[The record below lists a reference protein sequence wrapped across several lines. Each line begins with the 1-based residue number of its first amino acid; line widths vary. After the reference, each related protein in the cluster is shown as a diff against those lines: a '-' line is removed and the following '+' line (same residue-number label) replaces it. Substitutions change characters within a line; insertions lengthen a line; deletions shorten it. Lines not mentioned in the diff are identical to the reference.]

1 MAGEVRYSSLP
12 FQEAIDFFRE
22 KVNLPTQ
29 RWDDLWQGM
38 HARGFMVAGA
48 AKNEILSDF
57 RSAVDK
63 AISQGTTLAEFRKDF
78 DSIVANHGW
87 SYKGGRNWRSEL
99 IFSTNIRTAYA
110 AGRYKQMTDPD
121 VASYRPYWQYRHG
134 DSVVPRPLHLSWDG
148 IVLPADDDWW
158 KTHYT
163 PNGWGCKCR
172 VFALSDRDMKK
183 AGKDGPDTAPND
195 GTYEWTDRNGVV
207 HDVPNGIDP
216 GWDYN
221 VGEAAWGRQLSTQAM
236 DDWRSEGAAAW
247 EPLTEG
253 NWQSAGRPEEIPFDD
268 PQVNL
273 GSRLSSIK
281 QVEQTLRGILGG
293 EEKIFSFSE
302 GDFRYDTLV
311 NAVSLSGHVPL
322 DRSPFLPFLTET
334 LTDPFEVWQS
344 FERHKGTG
352 KVVLRQRIVKGIN
365 AGDGKGMLF
374 VANASKGILEGWTF
388 HPVGNVA
395 GLNKDRRGNLVWKR

>member
-1 MAGEVRYSSLP
+1 MPSEARYASLP

-22 KVNLPTQ
+22 KVNIPT
-29 RWDDLWQGM
+29 RHWDDLRQGM

-48 AKNEILSDF
+48 AKTEILADL

-63 AISQGTTLAEFRKDF
+63 AISEGTTLDEFRKSF

-110 AGRYKQMTDPD
+110 AGRYRQMTDPD
-121 VASYRPYWQYRHG
+121 VASYRPNWQYRHG

-148 IVLPADDDWW
+148 LVLAADDAWW
-158 KTHYT
+158 KTHYP

-172 VFALSDRDMKK
+172 VFALSDRDMRK

-195 GTYEWTDRNGVV
+195 GSYEWTDRNGVV
-207 HDVPNGIDP
+207 HDVPRGVDP

-221 VGEAAWGRQLSTQAM
+221 VGEAAWGRQLSAQSMA
-236 DDWRSEGAAAW
+236 DWRREGAAAW

-253 NWQSAGRPEEIPFDD
+253 NWQSAGRPQEIPFDE
-268 PQVNL
+268 PQADTGPPL
-273 GSRLSSIK
+273 TTR
-281 QVEQTLRGILGG
+281 QAEQLLRKVLGG

-302 GDFRYDTLV
+302 GDFRYDLLV
-311 NAVSLSGHVPL
+311 NAVSMAAHVPA
-322 DRSPFLPFLTET
+322 DRTPYLPLLEET
-334 LTDPFEVWQS
+334 LTDPFEVWNS

-352 KVVLRQRIVKGIN
+352 KVVLRQRVIKGV
-365 AGDGKGMLF
+365 ATEGGKGMLF
-374 VANASKGILEGWTF
+374 VANAAKGILEGWTF
-388 HPVGNVA
+388 VPIRNVSY
-395 GLNKDRRGNLVWKR
+395 LNDQRRGQLAWKR

>member
-1 MAGEVRYSSLP
+1 MAGESRYASLP
-12 FQEAIDFFRE
+12 FQQAIDFFRE

-29 RWDDLWQGM
+29 HWDDLWQGM

-48 AKNEILSDF
+48 AKNELLADL

-63 AISQGTTLAEFRKDF
+63 AISEGTTLDEFRKSF

-121 VASYRPYWQYRHG
+121 VASYRPNWQYRHG

-148 IVLPADDDWW
+148 LVLPADNAWW
-158 KTHYT
+158 KTHYP

-172 VFALSDRDMKK
+172 AFALSDRDMRK
-183 AGKDGPDTAPND
+183 AGKDGPDTAPDD
-195 GTYEWTDRNGVV
+195 GTYEWADRNGVV
-207 HDVPNGIDP
+207 HDVPRGVDP

-221 VGEAAWGRQLSTQAM
+221 VGEAAYGRQLSTEAM
-236 DDWRSEGAAAW
+236 SAWRKEGAKAY

-253 NWQSAGRPEEIPFDD
+253 NWESANRPREIPFDRSKAD
-268 PQVNL
+268 TGPP
-273 GSRLSSIK
+273 LSAK
-281 QVEQTLRGILGG
+281 QAEQTLRKILGG

-302 GDFRYDTLV
+302 GGFRYDVLV
-311 NAVSLSGHVPL
+311 NALSMAAHIPSERSSYLPL
-322 DRSPFLPFLTET
+322 IEET

-352 KVVLRQRIVKGIN
+352 KVVLRQRIVKGI
-365 AGDGKGMLF
+365 GVEDGKGMLF
-374 VANASKGILEGWTF
+374 VANARKGLLEGWTF
-388 HPVGNVA
+388 FPVGNISN
-395 GLNKDRRGNLVWKR
+395 LNDQRRGQLIWKR

>member
-1 MAGEVRYSSLP
+1 MPPKAQYASLP
-12 FQEAIDFFRE
+12 FQEAIDFFRG
-22 KVNLPTQ
+22 KVNLPT
-29 RWDDLWQGM
+29 RHWDDLMQGM

-48 AKNEILSDF
+48 TKTELLSDF

-87 SYKGGRNWRSEL
+87 SYKGGRNWRSEV
-99 IFSTNIRTAYA
+99 IFGTNLRTAYA

-121 VASYRPYWQYRHG
+121 VASYRPNWQYRHG

-148 IVLPADDDWW
+148 LVLPADSPWW
-158 KTHYT
+158 KTHYP

-172 VFALSDRDMKK
+172 AFALSDRDLRKL
-183 AGKDGPDTAPND
+183 GKDGPDTAPDD

-207 HDVPNGIDP
+207 HDVPRGIDP

-221 VGEAAWGRQLSTQAM
+221 VGEAAWGRPLSAQAM
-236 DDWRSEGAAAW
+236 DDWRSEGAEAW
-247 EPLTEG
+247 ESLTEG
-253 NWQSAGRPEEIPFDD
+253 NWQSAGRPQEIPFDD
-268 PQVNL
+268 PQAPAGPPL
-273 GSRLSSIK
+273 TTGQAELL
-281 QVEQTLRGILGG
+281 LRKALGG
-293 EEKIFSFSE
+293 EEKVFSFSE

-311 NAVSLSGHVPL
+311 NAASLAAHVPA
-322 DRSPFLPFLTET
+322 DRTPYLPFLTET

-352 KVVLRQRIVKGIN
+352 KVVLRQRVVKGI
-365 AGDGKGMLF
+365 AAEGGKGMLV
-374 VANASKGILEGWTF
+374 VANAARGVLEGWTF
-388 HPVGNVA
+388 VPIRNVSY
-395 GLNKDRRGNLVWKR
+395 LNDQRRGQLVWKR